1 MLYKLFLIG
10 IIIFCSTGIGN
21 ILLGERGQHISAL
34 KKLAEGSRIFAEAM
48 ETQAMTMPQA
58 LMAAEK
64 ATEAEV
70 FSVMARR
77 LREFPNTDIRELAEK
92 SLTEMA
98 GAQLLAETEQ
108 EIFLDFIRRVAS
120 ALTAAQIRDARLM
133 FLQQMELYLEQLQQ
147 EQRNRTKVVKAMSL
161 SIGLAIAVILV

>member
-1 MLYKLFLIG
+1 
-10 IIIFCSTGIGN
+10 
-21 ILLGERGQHISAL
+21 
-34 KKLAEGSRIFAEAM
+34 
-48 ETQAMTMPQA
+48 MTMPQA

-77 LREFPNTDIRELAEK
+77 LREFPNKDIRELAEE

-147 EQRNRTKVVKAMSL
+147 EQQNRTKVVKAMSL

>member
-21 ILLGERGQHISAL
+21 VLLGERGQHISAL
-34 KKLAEGSRIFAEAM
+34 KKLAEGNRIFAEAM

-64 ATEAEV
+64 ATKAEI

-77 LREFPNTDIRELAEK
+77 LREFPNKDIRELAEE
-92 SLTEMA
+92 SLTE
-98 GAQLLAETEQ
+98 
-108 EIFLDFIRRVAS
+108 IIRRVAS

-147 EQRNRTKVVKAMSL
+147 EQQNRTKVVKAMSL